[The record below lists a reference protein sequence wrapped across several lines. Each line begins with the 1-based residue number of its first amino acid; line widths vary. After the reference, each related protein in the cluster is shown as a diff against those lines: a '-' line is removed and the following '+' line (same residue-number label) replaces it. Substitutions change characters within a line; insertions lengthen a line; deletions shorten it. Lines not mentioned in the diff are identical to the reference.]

1 LNMVHLFNRL
11 KISLSSMSF
20 AFGRIVI
27 TFVITFLLNCNL
39 FMI

>member
-20 AFGRIVI
+20 ALEE
-27 TFVITFLLNCNL
+27 LLSYFYDL
-39 FMI
+39 ISVKL